1 MPQYALRGLG
11 FSPSKEDVSQLLAKY
26 ARATEGALTQQEFRV
41 VTQRLR
47 EAEDP
52 QKNIKQMFQLLD
64 TEGVGYITAT
74 DLQQAWPPL
83 IRSISKV
90 PAVTLAASLTI
101 MCAGCRRA
109 RHQCHLQGDG
119 RHDTGVRQQR

>member
-11 FSPSKEDVSQLLAKY
+11 FAPSKEDVSQLLAKHS
-26 ARATEGALTQQEFRV
+26 RAIEGALTQQEFRV

-52 QKNIKQMFQLLD
+52 QKNMKQMFQLLD
-64 TEGVGYITAT
+64 TEGAGYITAT
-74 DLQQAWPPL
+74 DLQQAWSPL
-83 IRSISKV
+83 LCSISKV
-90 PAVTLAASLTI
+90 IAVTLAACLTI

-109 RHQCHLQGDG
+109 WHQCYFQGGG
-119 RHDTGVRQQR
+119 RHDTGVR